1 MTRTETATLTQD
13 RTGVA
18 GPPREVHATHWVD
31 RHGRVIEERH
41 DLAREVRDQLARRRM
56 LGLFGSLDAA
66 DLVTPTE
73 LPRQRRCPLAG

>member
-1 MTRTETATLTQD
+1 MTRTETATMTQH

-18 GPPREVHATHWVD
+18 GPREVHATRWVD
-31 RHGRVIEERH
+31 RHGRVVEERH
-41 DLAREVRDQLARRRM
+41 DLARQVRGQLARRRT

-73 LPRQRRCPLAG
+73 LPRQRRYPLAG